1 MSSKLL
7 FLSAADVDR
16 TLSMPS
22 AIAAV
27 RDAFIALSKGEAE
40 VPVRTPVALAG
51 DGGALFMPVHLP
63 RQNRLGVK
71 VVTVIPENRERD
83 LPTIQALVAVFDAET
98 GRPVAVMD
106 GELLTAVRTGA
117 ASGVATDALARKNAS
132 VAAVI
137 GAGVQGRRQLE
148 AVCCV
153 RTIREAL
160 IFDPD
165 RERAEAFAKE
175 MGRRL
180 GRMVRVLD
188 NVSGVFAADVV
199 CTATSSGQPVV
210 ADADLAR
217 GVHVNAIGTYRP
229 DTREIPG
236 ETVAR
241 ATLFV
246 DSRAACLAEGGD
258 LVMAMGEGHLEPDAT
273 PAEVGEV
280 LAGSTPAEVGEVLA
294 GSRPGRADDAEL
306 TLFKSVG
313 NAVQDLAVAG
323 LVLEEARRLELGTEV
338 EL

>member
-16 TLSMPS
+16 ALSMS
-22 AIAAV
+22 TAIAAV
-27 RDAFIALSKGEAE
+27 REAFIDLSQGNAV
-40 VPVRTPVALAG
+40 VPLRTPIALAG

-71 VVTVIPENRERD
+71 VVTVIPDNRDRD
-83 LPTIQALVAVFDAET
+83 LPTIQALVAVFDSET
-98 GRPVAVMD
+98 GRPLAVMD
-106 GELLTAVRTGA
+106 GELLTAMRTGA

-137 GAGVQGRRQLE
+137 GAGVQGMRQLE
-148 AVCCV
+148 AVCTV

-160 IFDPD
+160 VFDPD
-165 RERAEAFAKE
+165 RERAEAFAAE

-180 GRMVRVLD
+180 GRTVRVLD
-188 NVSGVFAADVV
+188 TVSAVFAADVV
-199 CTATSSGQPVV
+199 CTATSSGMPVV
-210 ADADLAR
+210 ADADLAK
-217 GVHVNAIGTYRP
+217 GAHVNAIGAYRS

-236 ETVAR
+236 AAVAR

-246 DSRAACLAEGGD
+246 DSREACLAEAGE
-258 LVMAMGEGHLEPDAT
+258 LVMAMAEGHLDPT
-273 PAEVGEV
+273 VPPAEIGEV
-280 LAGSTPAEVGEVLA
+280 LAGSK
-294 GSRPGRADDAEL
+294 PGRTEDSEL
-306 TLFKSVG
+306 TIFKSVG

-323 LVLEEARRLELGTEV
+323 LILEEARRLELGTEV

>member
-1 MSSKLL
+1 MSSKVL

-16 TLSMPS
+16 ALSMPA

-27 RDAFIALSKGEAE
+27 REAFIDLSGGRAD
-40 VPVRTPVALAG
+40 VPVRTQMALAG
-51 DGGALFMPVHLP
+51 DGAALFMPVHLP

-98 GRPVAVMD
+98 GRPLAVMD
-106 GELLTAVRTGA
+106 GELLTAMRTGA
-117 ASGVATDALARKNAS
+117 ASGVATEALARKNAAT
-132 VAAVI
+132 AAVI
-137 GAGVQGRRQLE
+137 GAGVQGMRQLE

-160 IFDPD
+160 VFDVV
-165 RERAEAFAKE
+165 RERAEAFATE

-180 GRMVRVLD
+180 GRTVRVLD
-188 NVSGVFAADVV
+188 KASGVFAADIV
-199 CTATSSGQPVV
+199 CTATASGQPVV

-236 ETVAR
+236 TAVGR

-246 DSRAACLAEGGD
+246 DSREACMAEAGE
-258 LVMAMGEGHLEPDAT
+258 LVMAMAEGQLDPT
-273 PAEVGEV
+273 VLPAEI
-280 LAGSTPAEVGEVLA
+280 GEVLA
-294 GSRPGRADDAEL
+294 GSRPGRTDDAEL

-323 LVLEEARRLELGTEV
+323 LVLEESRRLDLGTEV
-338 EL
+338 DL

>member
-1 MSSKLL
+1 MSSKIL

-16 TLSMPS
+16 ALSMPA

-27 RDAFIALSKGEAE
+27 REAFIDLSGGRAD
-40 VPVRTPVALAG
+40 VPVRTQMALAG

-71 VVTVIPENRERD
+71 VVTVIPKNRERD

-98 GRPVAVMD
+98 GLPQAVMD
-106 GELLTAVRTGA
+106 GELLTAMRTGA
-117 ASGVATDALARKNAS
+117 ASGVATDALARKNAAT
-132 VAAVI
+132 AAVI
-137 GAGVQGRRQLE
+137 GAGVQGMRQLE

-160 IFDPD
+160 VFDVD
-165 RERAEAFAKE
+165 RERAEAFATE

-180 GRMVRVLD
+180 GRTVRVLD
-188 NVSGVFAADVV
+188 KASGVFAADIV

-229 DTREIPG
+229 DTREIPA

-241 ATLFV
+241 AAIFV
-246 DSRAACLAEGGD
+246 DSREACMAEAGE
-258 LVMAMGEGHLEPDAT
+258 LVMAMAEGQLDPT
-273 PAEVGEV
+273 VLPAEIGEV
-280 LAGSTPAEVGEVLA
+280 LAA
-294 GSRPGRADDAEL
+294 SRPGRTDDAEL

-323 LVLEEARRLELGTEV
+323 LVLEESRRLELGTEV